1 MITAANGAHVRT
13 LDLPNASGLQR
24 VTWNLRRAMAELPAG
39 TRGGRG
45 RQGTLVGPGSY
56 TATIGRG
63 EADTFLGYG
72 EPQTI
77 LVVPLQR

>member
-1 MITAANGAHVRT
+1 MITDANGDHVRT

-24 VTWNLRRAMAELPAG
+24 VAWNLRRETAELPAG

-45 RQGTLVGPGSY
+45 RQGTLVGTGSY
-56 TATIGRG
+56 TATIGLG
-63 EADTFLGYG
+63 EGVTFIGYG